1 MDCPRIEELLSEYLE
16 SSLPDHEMIQAAAH
30 IENCPSCSALLGD
43 MHSTL
48 EQCRNYPVFEVD
60 PSLLE
65 KILLQT
71 SARPKRRSLKELWTN
86 YQFKNFFVSRFAVGT
101 ALATLFALL
110 MINLATPRIT
120 PGVSGWSP
128 SELFRATNRRVQQI
142 YGEGLKAYN
151 RKTQLENQL
160 TYLKTSMLGKLQFMM
175 EQIDSPVEKDGGKTM
190 NPGRQKEKDSKENS
204 SSLWLAPA

>member
-1 MDCPRIEELLSEYLE
+1 MDCLQMEELLSEYLE
-16 SSLPDHEMIQAAAH
+16 SSLPDDEMIQAAAH
-30 IENCPSCSALLGD
+30 IKNCPSCSELLSE
-43 MHSTL
+43 MLSVI
-48 EQCRNYPVFEVD
+48 EQCKNYPIFETN

-71 SARPKRRSLKELWTN
+71 SARPKRRSLKGLWTN

-120 PGVSGWSP
+120 PGASGWSP
-128 SELFRATNRRVQQI
+128 SDLFRAANRRVQQI
-142 YGEGLKAYN
+142 YGEGLKAFN
-151 RKTQLENQL
+151 RKTQLEDQL
-160 TYLKTSMLGKLQFMM
+160 TYLKTSMLGKLQIMM
-175 EQIDSPVEKDGGKTM
+175 EQIDSPVEEDGGKT
-190 NPGRQKEKDSKENS
+190 NKPVRQKEKDSKENS